1 MGSVAVSPSSKRLC
15 VALSSR
21 PTTQT
26 PARRSRSMAVGRPD
40 TTAMGTCS
48 MAPAAAFA
56 AVGVMWTARW
66 RGRTIPVPEDRAQ
79 VARIG
84 HPVDEDEER
93 RSLRR
98 PAGEVVE
105 VGLLEGRGLG
115 QHTLGRLAPGLG
127 VEALAADV
135 LHGHPQVGGE
145 REEVGRAAVTVLG
158 GDPQLPHLASP
169 GQEQLP
175 DGLPSLD
182 LVAAQAPR

>member
-1 MGSVAVSPSSKRLC
+1 MAGEDDAG
-15 VALSSR
+15 
-21 PTTQT
+21 
-26 PARRSRSMAVGRPD
+26 PARAVDR
-40 TTAMGTCS
+40 A
-48 MAPAAAFA
+48 
-56 AVGVMWTARW
+56 
-66 RGRTIPVPEDRAQ
+66 EDRAQ

-115 QHTLGRLAPGLG
+115 QHSLGRLAPSLG

-135 LHGHPQVGGE
+135 LHGHPQVRGE
-145 REEVGRAAVTVLG
+145 GEEVGWAAVAVFG
-158 GDPQLPHLASP
+158 GDPQLPHLPPP
-169 GQEQLP
+169 GQEELP